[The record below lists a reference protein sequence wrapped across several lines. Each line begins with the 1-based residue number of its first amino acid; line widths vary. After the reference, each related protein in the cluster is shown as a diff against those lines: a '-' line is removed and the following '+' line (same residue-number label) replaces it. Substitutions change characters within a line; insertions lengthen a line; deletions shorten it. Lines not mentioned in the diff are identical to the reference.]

1 MEIERKFLVKNTTYK
16 QEAIKM
22 TFISQGFLN
31 TNPDRTVRVR
41 SSTVATAYAVE
52 DGYSEAFITIKGLT
66 SADGTTRPE
75 WEYPIPVED
84 ACHMLRLCE
93 EFVTKNRYDVPHGDV
108 VFEVDEFVLDNL
120 GLTVAE
126 VELLTA
132 DQPFDKPVWLGKEV
146 TGDPRF
152 YNSSLSKHPFKDW
165 SEEER
170 EEFGLTS

>member
-1 MEIERKFLVKNTTYK
+1 
-16 QEAIKM
+16 
-22 TFISQGFLN
+22 
-31 TNPDRTVRVR
+31 
-41 SSTVATAYAVE
+41 
-52 DGYSEAFITIKGLT
+52 
-66 SADGTTRPE
+66 
-75 WEYPIPVED
+75 
-84 ACHMLRLCE
+84 MLRLCE

-132 DQPFDKPVWLGKEV
+132 DQPFDKPDWLGKEV